1 MPNCNETKSITLCEF
16 RMLMIVCSGNHWMRL
31 YPTSG
36 EGGGVVPGKE
46 YLAPQ
51 RLFFSSF
58 FLSSELRAQ
67 IVKSQLGSAE
77 SFWRVQG

>member
-1 MPNCNETKSITLCEF
+1 MPNCNETKSNLYALFRTLI
-16 RMLMIVCSGNHWMRL
+16 IVFSGNHWMRL

-67 IVKSQLGSAE
+67 IVKRAKSARI
-77 SFWRVQG
+77 S

>member
-1 MPNCNETKSITLCEF
+1 
-16 RMLMIVCSGNHWMRL
+16 MLMIVCSGNHWMRL

-36 EGGGVVPGKE
+36 EGGGVEPGKE